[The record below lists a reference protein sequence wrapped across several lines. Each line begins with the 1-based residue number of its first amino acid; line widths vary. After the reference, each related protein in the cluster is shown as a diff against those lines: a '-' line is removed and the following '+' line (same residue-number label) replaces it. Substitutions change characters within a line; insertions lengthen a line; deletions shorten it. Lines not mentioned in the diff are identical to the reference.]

1 VTETDLGLGNG
12 RALHVYDTGAGGADG
27 RLAVFWHR
35 GTPNIGTPPEPLFV
49 AASRLGIRWVSY
61 DRPGYGRSTPHPGR
75 DIASAAAHVSAIAD
89 ALGIDRG
96 GRSPWAL
103 CVSYVRHTTKPPCL
117 YIRRLSA

>member
-61 DRPGYGRSTPHPGR
+61 DRPGYGRSTPTRAGTLHRPPPT
-75 DIASAAAHVSAIAD
+75 
-89 ALGIDRG
+89 
-96 GRSPWAL
+96 SPLSPTRWAL
-103 CVSYVRHTTKPPCL
+103 TAEGGLRGQYAYLMYATPRSLPVCT
-117 YIRRLSA
+117 